1 MHISNYLGLVHHAET
16 NLAEAF
22 RQVSDAHG
30 DEPDVMLMCLTL
42 AKQCDAHAQKL
53 QPFVDH
59 YGEEGEDEP
68 DRLHSDLF
76 QGTRDG
82 GIGLLRDLHDLFLM
96 TTEVDISW
104 VVLGQAAQGLQDKEL
119 LTVVQKCDAETGIQL
134 KWIKTR
140 MKQSA
145 PQALIAAS

>member
-1 MHISNYLGLVHHAET
+1 MRTPKSSSLRRPLWRG
-16 NLAEAF
+16 
-22 RQVSDAHG
+22 
-30 DEPDVMLMCLTL
+30 
-42 AKQCDAHAQKL
+42 
-53 QPFVDH
+53 
-59 YGEEGEDEP
+59 GEDEP

-76 QGTRDG
+76 NGTRQG
-82 GIGLLRDLHDLFLM
+82 GIGLLRDLHDLFLIA
-96 TTEVDISW
+96 TEVDISW

-119 LTVVQKCDAETGIQL
+119 LTAVQECDAETGIQL

>member
-1 MHISNYLGLVHHAET
+1 MEKKARTSPNGSTPTSSRHP
-16 NLAEAF
+16 
-22 RQVSDAHG
+22 Q
-30 DEPDVMLMCLTL
+30 
-42 AKQCDAHAQKL
+42 
-53 QPFVDH
+53 
-59 YGEEGEDEP
+59 
-68 DRLHSDLF
+68 
-76 QGTRDG
+76 G

-96 TTEVDISW
+96 ATEVDISW

-119 LTVVQKCDAETGIQL
+119 LDTVVQDCDAETGIQL